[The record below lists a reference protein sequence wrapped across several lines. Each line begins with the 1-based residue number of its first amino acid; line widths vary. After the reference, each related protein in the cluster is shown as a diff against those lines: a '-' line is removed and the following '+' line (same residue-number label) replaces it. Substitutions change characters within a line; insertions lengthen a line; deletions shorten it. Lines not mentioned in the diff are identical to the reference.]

1 MKITWE
7 DIQWHKVEQRI
18 LRYQERIYKASLN
31 NNKKLVRNLQK
42 VIINSLD
49 SKLLSVR
56 RVTSY
61 NKGKKTPGIDGK
73 LYTTSDDKI
82 LLVEKL
88 RIDGKADFVKRVFI
102 SKSDTEKRPLGIPT
116 VMDRAKQS
124 LLLLALEPEWES
136 RFEPN
141 NYGFRPGRRCQ
152 DAVEAIFLNLANTN
166 KQSVYKK
173 YVLDADIKGCFDNIN
188 HDYILAKLDTL
199 PEIEIQIKAWLEAG
213 IMESPYINPEFISM
227 TPNITG
233 TPQGG
238 IISPFLANIALD
250 GIEYDLKNWVCEHTT
265 KKGMSR
271 RDKMKSISLIRYAD
285 DFVVLHHSKEIIEK
299 SKLFIENWLN
309 TKPKLKLNT
318 TKTKIICS
326 SEGFNFLGF
335 RFISIQRNN
344 QTKIKIYPTKSSIKS
359 ITTTIGNIT
368 RNNRSISSYDLIET
382 LRPIILGWANY
393 YKFCECKEI
402 FHKVDNIIW
411 QILRS
416 WVFRRD
422 RLHGR
427 TTIKEKYF
435 PSGKSYRFDNRT
447 YFDNWILT
455 GKKIDKGNKIK
466 ENWLPRIQW
475 VKKQKYIKVKGKASV
490 YNGDHIYWTIKTN
503 FHGVQNTRVKR
514 LLKTQNAICPICKV
528 KFLPTD
534 VLEVDHIIPSSHG
547 GSDKY
552 ENLQLLH
559 RHCHI
564 LKTNTETKIRTRP
577 KGIKQTKQN

>member
-1 MKITWE
+1 MNITWE
-7 DIQWHKVEQRI
+7 DIQWHKVEQRV

-61 NKGKKTPGIDGK
+61 NTGKKTPGMDGK
-73 LYTTSDDKI
+73 LYTTPTDKI
-82 LLVEKL
+82 LLVKNL
-88 RIDGKADFVKRVFI
+88 RIDGKADIIKRVYI
-102 SKSDTEKRPLGIPT
+102 PKTVTEKRPLGITT

-136 RFEPN
+136 KFEPN
-141 NYGFRPGRRCQ
+141 SYGFRPGRRCQ
-152 DAVEAIFLNLANTN
+152 DAVEAIYLNLANTN
-166 KQSVYKK
+166 KKSVYKK
-173 YVLDADIKGCFDNIN
+173 YILDADIKGCFDNID
-188 HDYILAKLDTL
+188 HDYILTKIDTL
-199 PEIEIQIKAWLEAG
+199 PEIESQIKAWLKAG
-213 IMESPYINPEFISM
+213 IMEPPYTNPKFVSI

-233 TPQGG
+233 TPQVG
-238 IISPFLANIALD
+238 IISPFLANVALH
-250 GIEYDLKNWVCEHTT
+250 GIEYDLNNWVCEHINT
-265 KKGMSR
+265 KGISR

-285 DFVVLHHSKEIIEK
+285 DFVILHKSKEIIEK
-299 SKLFIENWLN
+299 SKLFIEYWLN

-318 TKTKIICS
+318 TKTKIVCS

-335 RFISIQRNN
+335 KFISIQRNN
-344 QTKIKIYPTKSSIKS
+344 QTKIKIYPAKSSVTS
-359 ITTTIGNIT
+359 IIQKIGNIT
-368 RNNRSISSYDLIET
+368 RKNRSISSYDLIET

-393 YKFCECKEI
+393 YKFCECKET
-402 FHKVDNIIW
+402 FHKVDNLIWKII
-411 QILRS
+411 RS

-427 TTIKEKYF
+427 TTIKEKYL
-435 PSGKSYRFDNRT
+435 PSGKSYRFDNST
-447 YFDNWILT
+447 YIDNWILT
-455 GKKIDKGNKIK
+455 GKKIDKGSKIK

-475 VKKQKYIKVKGKASV
+475 VKKKKYVKVKGKASV

-503 FHGVQNTRVKR
+503 LHGIQNTRVKR
-514 LLKTQNAICPICKV
+514 LLKVQNAICPICKV

-534 VLEVDHIIPSSHG
+534 VLEVDHIIPSSHR
-547 GSDKY
+547 GSDQYK
-552 ENLQLLH
+552 NLQLLH

-564 LKTNTETKIRTRP
+564 LKTNTDNKTKFY
-577 KGIKQTKQN
+577 

>member
-1 MKITWE
+1 MNITWE
-7 DIQWHKVEQRI
+7 DIQWHKVEQRV

-61 NKGKKTPGIDGK
+61 NTGKKTPGMDGK
-73 LYTTSDDKI
+73 LYTTSTDKI
-82 LLVEKL
+82 LLVNKL
-88 RIDGKADFVKRVFI
+88 RIDGKADIIKRVYFPKTI
-102 SKSDTEKRPLGIPT
+102 TEKRPLGIPT
-116 VMDRAKQS
+116 VMGRAKQS

-136 RFEPN
+136 KFEPN
-141 NYGFRPGRRCQ
+141 SYGFRPGRRCQ
-152 DAVEAIFLNLANTN
+152 DAVEAIYLNLANTN
-166 KQSVYKK
+166 KKSVYKK
-173 YVLDADIKGCFDNIN
+173 YILDADIKGCFDNIDHN
-188 HDYILAKLDTL
+188 YILTKIDTL
-199 PEIEIQIKAWLEAG
+199 PEIESQIKAWLEAG
-213 IMESPYINPEFISM
+213 IMEPPYTNPEFVSI

-238 IISPFLANIALD
+238 IISPFLANIALH
-250 GIEYDLKNWVCEHTT
+250 GMEYDLKNWVCEHITT
-265 KKGMSR
+265 KGISR

-285 DFVVLHHSKEIIEK
+285 DFVILHKSKEIIEK
-299 SKLFIENWLN
+299 SKLFIEDWLN

-335 RFISIQRNN
+335 QYISIQRNN
-344 QTKIKIYPTKSSIKS
+344 QTKIKIYPAKSSVTSIIKK
-359 ITTTIGNIT
+359 IGNIT
-368 RNNRSISSYDLIET
+368 RKNRSISSYDLIET

-393 YKFCECKEI
+393 YKFCECKET
-402 FHKVDNIIW
+402 FHKVDNRIW
-411 QILRS
+411 QIIRS

-447 YFDNWILT
+447 YIDNWILT
-455 GKKIDKGNKIK
+455 GKKIDKRSKIK

-475 VKKQKYIKVKGKASV
+475 VKKQKYVKVKGKASV

-503 FHGVQNTRVKR
+503 LHGIQNTRVKR
-514 LLKTQNAICPICKV
+514 LLKVQNAICPICQV
-528 KFLPTD
+528 KILPTD

-547 GSDKY
+547 GSDQYK
-552 ENLQLLH
+552 NLQLLH

-564 LKTNTETKIRTRP
+564 LKTNTDNKTKILL
-577 KGIKQTKQN
+577 KQ

>member
-1 MKITWE
+1 MSITWE
-7 DIQWHKVEQRI
+7 DIQWHKVERRI

-31 NNKKLVRNLQK
+31 NNKKLVRKLQK

-61 NKGKKTPGIDGK
+61 NTGKKTPGVDGK
-73 LYTTSDDKI
+73 LYTTSSDKI
-82 LLVEKL
+82 LLVKNL
-88 RIDGKADFVKRVFI
+88 RIDGKANIIKRVYI
-102 SKSDTEKRPLGIPT
+102 PKTDTEKRPLGIPT
-116 VMDRAKQS
+116 VMDRAKQA

-136 RFEPN
+136 KFEPN
-141 NYGFRPGRRCQ
+141 SYGFRPGRRCQ
-152 DAVEAIFLNLANTN
+152 DAVEAIYLNLANTN
-166 KQSVYKK
+166 KKSVYRKFI
-173 YVLDADIKGCFDNIN
+173 LDADIKGCFDNID
-188 HDYILAKLDTL
+188 HDYILTKLDTL
-199 PEIEIQIKAWLEAG
+199 PEIESQIKAWLEAG
-213 IMESPYINPEFISM
+213 IMEPPYTNPEFVSI

-238 IISPFLANIALD
+238 IISPFLANVALD
-250 GIEYDLKNWVCEHTT
+250 GIEYDLKNWVCEHITS
-265 KKGMSR
+265 KGISR
-271 RDKMKSISLIRYAD
+271 RDKMKSICLIRYAD
-285 DFVVLHHSKEIIEK
+285 DFVVLHQSKEIIEK
-299 SKLFIENWLN
+299 SKLFVENWLN

-344 QTKIKIYPTKSSIKS
+344 QTKIKIYPAKSSIKN
-359 ITTTIGNIT
+359 ITTKIGNIA

-411 QILRS
+411 QIIRS

-422 RLHGR
+422 PLHGR
-427 TTIKEKYF
+427 KTIKEKYF
-435 PSGKSYRFDNRT
+435 PSGKIYRFDNRI
-447 YFDNWILT
+447 YKDNWILT
-455 GKKIDKGNKIK
+455 GKKLYKGTTTK

-475 VKKQKYIKVKGKASV
+475 VKKQKYVKVKGKASV
-490 YNGDHIYWTIKTN
+490 YNGDHIYWTVKTN
-503 FHGVQNTRVKR
+503 LHGIQNTRVKK
-514 LLKTQNAICPICKV
+514 LLKSQNAICPICKV

-547 GSDKY
+547 GADKY

-564 LKTNTETKIRTRP
+564 LKTNTDK
-577 KGIKQTKQN
+577 KKN

>member
-1 MKITWE
+1 MNITWE
-7 DIQWHKVEQRI
+7 DIQWHKVEQRV

-61 NKGKKTPGIDGK
+61 NTGKKTPGMDGK
-73 LYTTSDDKI
+73 LYTTSTDKI
-82 LLVEKL
+82 LLVNKL
-88 RIDGKADFVKRVFI
+88 RIDGKADIIKRVYFPKTI
-102 SKSDTEKRPLGIPT
+102 TEKRPLGIPT
-116 VMDRAKQS
+116 VMGRAKQS

-136 RFEPN
+136 KFEPN
-141 NYGFRPGRRCQ
+141 SYGFRPGRRCQ
-152 DAVEAIFLNLANTN
+152 DAVEAIYLNLANTN
-166 KQSVYKK
+166 KKSVYKK
-173 YVLDADIKGCFDNIN
+173 YILDADIKGCFDNIDHN
-188 HDYILAKLDTL
+188 YILTKIDTL
-199 PEIEIQIKAWLEAG
+199 PEIESQIKAWLEAG
-213 IMESPYINPEFISM
+213 IMEPPYTNPEFVSI

-238 IISPFLANIALD
+238 IISPFLANIALH
-250 GIEYDLKNWVCEHTT
+250 GMEYDLKNWVCEHITT
-265 KKGMSR
+265 KGISR

-285 DFVVLHHSKEIIEK
+285 DFVILHKSKEIIEK
-299 SKLFIENWLN
+299 SKLFIEDWLN

-335 RFISIQRNN
+335 QYISIQRSN
-344 QTKIKIYPTKSSIKS
+344 QTKIKIYPAKSSVTSIIKK
-359 ITTTIGNIT
+359 IGNIT
-368 RNNRSISSYDLIET
+368 RKNRSISSYDLIET

-393 YKFCECKEI
+393 YKFCECKET
-402 FHKVDNIIW
+402 FHKVDNRIW
-411 QILRS
+411 QIIRS

-447 YFDNWILT
+447 YIDNWILT
-455 GKKIDKGNKIK
+455 GKKIDKRSKIK

-475 VKKQKYIKVKGKASV
+475 VKKQKYVKVKGKASV

-503 FHGVQNTRVKR
+503 LHGIQNTRVKR
-514 LLKTQNAICPICKV
+514 LLKVQNAICPICQV
-528 KFLPTD
+528 KILPTD

-547 GSDKY
+547 GSDQYK
-552 ENLQLLH
+552 NLQLLH

-564 LKTNTETKIRTRP
+564 LKTNTDNKTKILL
-577 KGIKQTKQN
+577 KQ

>member
-1 MKITWE
+1 MNITWE
-7 DIQWHKVEQRI
+7 DIQWHKVEQRV

-56 RVTSY
+56 RVISY
-61 NKGKKTPGIDGK
+61 NTGKKTPGMDGK
-73 LYTTSDDKI
+73 LYTTSTDKI
-82 LLVEKL
+82 LLVNKL
-88 RIDGKADFVKRVFI
+88 RIDGKADIIKRVYI
-102 SKSDTEKRPLGIPT
+102 PKTVTEKRPLGIPT

-136 RFEPN
+136 KFEPN
-141 NYGFRPGRRCQ
+141 SYGFRPGRRCQ
-152 DAVEAIFLNLANTN
+152 DAVEAIYLNLANTN
-166 KQSVYKK
+166 KKSVYKK
-173 YVLDADIKGCFDNIN
+173 YILDADIKGCFDNIDHN
-188 HDYILAKLDTL
+188 YILTKLDTL
-199 PEIEIQIKAWLEAG
+199 PEIESQIKAWLEAG
-213 IMESPYINPEFISM
+213 IMEPPYTNPEFVSM

-238 IISPFLANIALD
+238 IISPFLANIALH
-250 GIEYDLKNWVCEHTT
+250 GMEYDLKNWVCEHITT
-265 KKGMSR
+265 KGISR

-285 DFVVLHHSKEIIEK
+285 DFVILHKSKEIIEK
-299 SKLFIENWLN
+299 SKLFIEDWLN

-335 RFISIQRNN
+335 QFISIQRNN
-344 QTKIKIYPTKSSIKS
+344 QTKIKIYPAKSSVTS
-359 ITTTIGNIT
+359 IIQKIGNIT
-368 RNNRSISSYDLIET
+368 RKNRSISSYDLIET

-393 YKFCECKEI
+393 YKFCECKET
-402 FHKVDNIIW
+402 FHKVDNVIW
-411 QILRS
+411 QIIRS

-447 YFDNWILT
+447 HIDNWILT
-455 GKKIDKGNKIK
+455 GKKIDKGSKIK

-475 VKKQKYIKVKGKASV
+475 VKKQKYVKVKGKASV

-503 FHGVQNTRVKR
+503 LHGIQNTRVKR
-514 LLKTQNAICPICKV
+514 LLKVQNAICPICQV

-547 GSDKY
+547 GSDQYK
-552 ENLQLLH
+552 NLQLLH

-564 LKTNTETKIRTRP
+564 LKTNTDNKTKNSTKTITR
-577 KGIKQTKQN
+577 N

>member
-1 MKITWE
+1 MNITWE
-7 DIQWHKVEQRI
+7 DIQWHKVEQRV

-61 NKGKKTPGIDGK
+61 NTGKKTPGMDGK
-73 LYTTSDDKI
+73 LYTTSTDKI
-82 LLVEKL
+82 LLVNKL
-88 RIDGKADFVKRVFI
+88 RIDGKADIIKRVYI
-102 SKSDTEKRPLGIPT
+102 PKTVTEKRPLGIPT

-136 RFEPN
+136 KFEPN
-141 NYGFRPGRRCQ
+141 SYGFRPGRRCQ
-152 DAVEAIFLNLANTN
+152 DAVEAIYTNLANTN
-166 KQSVYKK
+166 KKSVYKK
-173 YVLDADIKGCFDNIN
+173 YILDADIKGCFDNIDHN
-188 HDYILAKLDTL
+188 YILTKLDTL
-199 PEIEIQIKAWLEAG
+199 PEIESQIKAWLEAG
-213 IMESPYINPEFISM
+213 IMEPPYTNPEFVSI

-238 IISPFLANIALD
+238 IISPFLANIALH
-250 GIEYDLKNWVCEHTT
+250 GMEYDLKNWVCEHITT
-265 KKGMSR
+265 KGINR

-285 DFVVLHHSKEIIEK
+285 DFVILHKSKEIIEK
-299 SKLFIENWLN
+299 SKLFIEDWLN

-335 RFISIQRNN
+335 QFISIQRNN
-344 QTKIKIYPTKSSIKS
+344 QTKIKIYPAKTSVTSIIQK
-359 ITTTIGNIT
+359 IGNIT
-368 RNNRSISSYDLIET
+368 RKNRSISSYDLIET

-393 YKFCECKEI
+393 YKFCECKET
-402 FHKVDNIIW
+402 FHKVDNVIW
-411 QILRS
+411 QIIRS

-447 YFDNWILT
+447 HIDNWILT
-455 GKKIDKGNKIK
+455 GKKIDKGSKIK

-475 VKKQKYIKVKGKASV
+475 VKKQKYVKVKGKASV

-503 FHGVQNTRVKR
+503 LHGIQNTRVKR
-514 LLKTQNAICPICKV
+514 LLKVQNAICPICQV

-547 GSDKY
+547 GSDQYK
-552 ENLQLLH
+552 NLQLLH

-564 LKTNTETKIRTRP
+564 LKTNTDNKTKILL
-577 KGIKQTKQN
+577 KQ

>member
-1 MKITWE
+1 MVLEK
-7 DIQWHKVEQRI
+7 Q
-18 LRYQERIYKASLN
+18 LYKASLI

-73 LYTTSDDKI
+73 LYTTSNDKI
-82 LLVEKL
+82 SLDENL
-88 RIDGKADFVKRVFI
+88 RIDGKANIIKRVYI
-102 SKSDTEKRPLGIPT
+102 PKTDTEKRPLGIPT
-116 VMDRAKQS
+116 IGDRAKQT
-124 LLLLALEPEWES
+124 LILLALEPEWEAK
-136 RFEPN
+136 FEPN
-141 NYGFRPGRRCQ
+141 SYGFRPGRRCQ
-152 DAVEAIFLNLANTN
+152 DAVEAIYLNLANTN
-166 KQSVYKK
+166 KKSVYKK
-173 YVLDADIKGCFDNIN
+173 FILDTDIKGCFDNID
-188 HDYILAKLDTL
+188 HDYILTKLDTL
-199 PEIEIQIKAWLEAG
+199 PEIESQIKAWLKAG
-213 IMESPYINPEFISM
+213 IMEHTYTNQEFVSI

-233 TPQGG
+233 TPQGE
-238 IISPFLANIALD
+238 IISPLLVNVALD
-250 GIEYDLKNWVCEHTT
+250 GIEYDLKTWVCEHITT
-265 KKGMSR
+265 GISR

-285 DFVVLHHSKEIIEK
+285 DFVVLHQSKEIIEK

-335 RFISIQRNN
+335 QFISIQRNN
-344 QTKIKIYPTKSSIKS
+344 QTKIKIYPAKTSVKS
-359 ITTTIGNIT
+359 ITTKIGNIV
-368 RNNRSISSYDLIET
+368 RKNKSLSSYDLIEI

-393 YKFCECKEI
+393 YKFCECKET

-411 QILRS
+411 QIIRS

-427 TTIKEKYF
+427 STIKEKYF
-435 PSGKSYRFDNRT
+435 PSGKIYRFDNRT
-447 YFDNWILT
+447 YIDNWVLT
-455 GKKIDKGNKIK
+455 GKKKDKGSNIK

-475 VKKQKYIKVKGKASV
+475 VKKQKYVKVKGKASV
-490 YNGDHIYWTIKTN
+490 YDGDHIYWTIKTN
-503 FHGVQNTRVKR
+503 LHGIQNTRIKR
-514 LLKTQNAICPICKV
+514 LLKSQNAICTICKV

-552 ENLQLLH
+552 GNLQLLH
-559 RHCHI
+559 RHCHL
-564 LKTNTETKIRTRP
+564 LKNNTDNKN
-577 KGIKQTKQN
+577 KNKKQKQKQKQN